1 DEVRATINRIDQEIV
16 RLLAE
21 RGGYV
26 RQAARFKQTTDDV
39 RAPARV
45 EQVIG
50 RVRALAE
57 QFGRRLIGELT
68 AVLFPSVA
76 YSACPGKTS
85 GHEGTIAIRPE
96 VALAYLCD
104 VLEGIVRSGFER

>member
-1 DEVRATINRIDQEIV
+1 MTEIVECQSLDEVRAHINRIDQEIV

-57 QFGRRLIGELT
+57 EHGASPDLVERVYRALIAGYIDEELAEHRR
-68 AVLFPSVA
+68 P
-76 YSACPGKTS
+76 
-85 GHEGTIAIRPE
+85 
-96 VALAYLCD
+96 
-104 VLEGIVRSGFER
+104 